1 MKKLT
6 KLTLFEK
13 HCEDRKQA
21 IRKAKAI
28 VDKDVVDTVK
38 DLNIVNESSD
48 FSIVF
53 DQFAFLKKYDEW
65 IHSSEKF
72 KICPTRK
79 TVLLSIFKCYTCPLT
94 KFSKNL
100 YLSQL

>member
-1 MKKLT
+1 MKKSD
-6 KLTLFEK
+6 KINLFKK

-28 VDKDVVDTVK
+28 VDKDVVDTIK

-53 DQFAFLKKYDEW
+53 DQIAFLKKYDEW

-72 KICPTRK
+72 KILVLNNK
-79 TVLLSIFKCYTCPLT
+79 THKQLT
-94 KFSKNL
+94 FL
-100 YLSQL
+100 HLFHRLD